1 MIENEP
7 DYEFWTIFIIMAI
20 VVTWIVLKN
29 WMQ

>member
-7 DYEFWTIFIIMAI
+7 DYEFWTIFIIMSI

>member
-7 DYEFWTIFIIMAI
+7 DYEFWTIFIIMTI

-29 WMQ
+29 WIQ